1 MVEKAYQTY
10 FTALSVVLTYTET
23 TLRISVRLIV
33 SPSIAVLPSDCMQL
47 FLSVFRVGV
56 CCMQPDCFVLYCI
69 VVVLGGRLK

>member
-33 SPSIAVLPSDCMQL
+33 SPSIAVLLLDCMQL
-47 FLSVFRVGV
+47 FLSVFRGGS
-56 CCMQPDCFVLYCI
+56 VLYAA
-69 VVVLGGRLK
+69 

>member
-33 SPSIAVLPSDCMQL
+33 SPSIAVLLSDCMQL
-47 FLSVFRVGV
+47 FLPVFRGGS
-56 CCMQPDCFVLYCI
+56 VLY
-69 VVVLGGRLK
+69 VA

>member
-33 SPSIAVLPSDCMQL
+33 SPSIAVLLSDCMQL
-47 FLSVFRVGV
+47 FLSVFKGGS
-56 CCMQPDCFVLYCI
+56 VLYAA
-69 VVVLGGRLK
+69 

>member
-33 SPSIAVLPSDCMQL
+33 SPSIAVLLSDCMQL
-47 FLSVFRVGV
+47 FLSVFRGGS
-56 CCMQPDCFVLYCI
+56 VLYAA
-69 VVVLGGRLK
+69 

>member
-33 SPSIAVLPSDCMQL
+33 SLSIAVLPSDCMQL
-47 FLSVFRVGV
+47 FLSVFRGGS
-56 CCMQPDCFVLYCI
+56 VLYAA
-69 VVVLGGRLK
+69 